1 VSNKTELD
9 LEKEKKDM
17 LELEGA
23 RIGLDSLGATLETL
37 NEGSNIVDL
46 VKLTIENID
55 ADIGFLQK
63 AVKIGMLMDLKLFI
77 SLVELVFKYS
87 SKSISFDSLK
97 DIDRGHFFN
106 IDTLNL
112 RTTIYLSQEE
122 YQNLLELSEAQ
133 GEKLKSIYLE
143 KLKILLDEAIV
154 SFI

>member
-87 SKSISFDSLK
+87 SKSISFDSLF